1 MNVMNFIKKN
11 GKYMLLGVPF
21 IIMLI
26 IPFLVADDNKQINV
40 FTKIENL
47 TNLFG
52 IVSAILSIMVINSVD
67 KIKKDLVEEKNNAII
82 ENIQKASLKEN
93 FETNINTMADFINS
107 LSIVHLASE
116 KDNIAKEI
124 NYLKDKKI
132 LIYNLISDN
141 VHLFSMV
148 SQETKYK
155 KLNFIKISKNV
166 KKLEIT
172 PPNKP
177 VYQKLEQDLRGVEQL
192 LMLINHISE
201 NN

>member
-1 MNVMNFIKKN
+1 
-11 GKYMLLGVPF
+11 MLLGVPF

-155 KLNFIKISKNV
+155 N
-166 KKLEIT
+166 
-172 PPNKP
+172 
-177 VYQKLEQDLRGVEQL
+177 
-192 LMLINHISE
+192 
-201 NN
+201 